1 MSKKD
6 QTEFS
11 FGSPS
16 NEKPAVPEPKQ
27 KEAEVAAVA
36 VKTKKAKSAPEP
48 QGTPIPLQDGGPLQE
63 LMDYNFIQ
71 YASYVICERAIPQLY
86 DGLKPVQRR
95 ILHSLK
101 EKDDGRFVKV
111 ANIVGH
117 TMQYHP
123 HGDAS
128 IGDALVSLTNRR
140 FLIEG
145 QGNFGNIFTGD
156 RAAAARYIEC
166 RLTKLA
172 REEIYNKEL
181 TEFVPSY
188 DGRNKEPVTLPSKL
202 PLILMLGAE
211 GIAVG
216 LSTKILPHNFKELLE
231 AQIAI
236 LQKKQFS
243 ILPDFQQG
251 GLMDISDY
259 DDGNGA
265 IKVRAKIQEKKNN
278 RIVITELPAN
288 TTSEALISSIEDSIR
303 KKKIPVKAITDFTA
317 EKVEIEL
324 TLTPGTKPEK
334 AIKALYAFTTCESKI
349 SSNIIL
355 IRDGKPVEFTA
366 NEVIVEL
373 TKRLKQL
380 LEAELNQR
388 KHNLEEDV
396 YTKTLVQIFIEN
408 RIYKDI
414 EECKTSAAIED
425 AILDGFIPFKKKL
438 SRKINDKDI
447 ETLLNVRIK
456 RISRFDIDKNRK
468 DIEKLQAEIAEI
480 EKHLKQLTRYAV
492 RYLKRIIKEYAED
505 YPRKTKVVKF
515 DSIEVRELT
524 AKELKIGYDIEK
536 GYCGYSVAGE
546 ETLECSSYDKLIMV
560 WDDGKYKVTAPPE
573 RIFVDTNML
582 YLAKV
587 DRDKEFTLVYTL
599 DHFTFIK
606 RFTFGGTILD
616 RDYLCTPEGAK
627 VLLFQ
632 EGAPEELYVKYK
644 PAKNQRIHQQVFR
657 PLDTPV
663 KGVKARGNH
672 MTGKKIAR
680 IATSQQRWWKKDED
694 NHNGILL

>member
-1 MSKKD
+1 MSKKN
-6 QTEFS
+6 QIEFS
-11 FGSPS
+11 FGTTRNNKEDTPKP
-16 NEKPAVPEPKQ
+16 EK
-27 KEAEVAAVA
+27 KETE
-36 VKTKKAKSAPEP
+36 TKKTPETAKKVKST
-48 QGTPIPLQDGGPLQE
+48 QKSHSIPIPLQDGGPLKE
-63 LMDYNFIQ
+63 MMDYNFIQ

-101 EKDDGRFVKV
+101 EKDDGRFIKV

-156 RAAAARYIEC
+156 RAAAPRYIEC

-172 REEIYNKEL
+172 REEIFNKEL
-181 TEFVPSY
+181 TEYIPSY

-202 PLILMLGAE
+202 PLILMLGAD

-236 LQKKQFS
+236 LQKKPFT

-259 DDGNGA
+259 DNGHGA
-265 IKVRAKIQEKKNN
+265 IKVRAKIKEKKNH

-288 TTSEALISSIEDSIR
+288 TTSEALISSIEDAIR

-324 TLTPGTKPEK
+324 TLTPGTKPDK
-334 AIKALYAFTTCESKI
+334 AIKALYAFTSCESKV

-355 IRDGKPVEFTA
+355 IRDGKPVEMTA
-366 NEVIVEL
+366 NEVIIEL
-373 TKRLKQL
+373 TKKLKL
-380 LEAELNQR
+380 ILEAELNQR
-388 KHNLEEDV
+388 RNNLLEDV

-425 AILDGFIPFKKKL
+425 AILDGFIPFTVQL
-438 SRKINDKDI
+438 SRDITDKDI
-447 ETLLNVRIK
+447 EMLLNVRIK

-468 DIEKLQAEIAEI
+468 DIEKLLKEIAEI
-480 EKHLKQLTRYAV
+480 EKYLKQLTRYAV

-505 YPRKTKVVKF
+505 YPRKTEVVKF

-524 AKELKIGYDIEK
+524 AKELKIGYDAEK
-536 GYCGYSVAGE
+536 GYCGYAVTGE
-546 ETLECSSYDKLIMV
+546 ETLECSSYDKIIMV
-560 WDDGKYKVTAPPE
+560 WDNGKYKVTPPPE
-573 RIFVDTNML
+573 RVFVDTNML
-582 YLAKV
+582 YIAKV

-606 RFTFGGTILD
+606 RFTFGGTILE
-616 RDYLCTPEGAK
+616 REYQCAPEGAK
-627 VLLFQ
+627 ILLFQ
-632 EGAPEELYVKYK
+632 EGAPEEIYVKYK
-644 PAKNQRIHQQVFR
+644 PAKNQRIHQQIFK
-657 PLDTPV
+657 PNDTPV

-680 IATSQQRWWKKDED
+680 IATSIQRWWKKDSD